1 MEIPGYQPFYL
12 QSLADLR
19 AEVARLGLGIPLDDD
34 LTRLVQPLAIGRR
47 KISNRFCAQPIA
59 GGDAGP
65 DGAPGELT
73 RRRYCRYAEGRFG
86 LIWVERTAAGSAEKP
101 GQLCL
106 HDGTLAAF
114 RSMVEEM
121 RASAADDPTI
131 LIQLASAQPDA
142 SIRAAA
148 LAAEAGF
155 DGVDF
160 QGSRDT
166 LHEALAGVRKHA
178 PELLLT
184 TRLCAY
190 EAVREGFGVSPAD
203 YRKPDMA
210 EPIRFVQRL
219 RENGLALLNVT
230 AASPRLRGSER
241 GAQARRDSENP
252 DEHPLTTLDR
262 QLHLARALREAVP
275 GLPVVGSGFSW
286 LRQFVPEVAA
296 GALRDGMMDFAGLGR
311 GALAHPSAPAEI
323 FARGRMEAGSACM
336 VCFACS
342 QLRDEGETVG
352 CVLRDP
358 AVYGPVYRQMRRFDA
373 DQLLAG
379 AARCHLCEAA
389 PCVTASPTQTDI
401 PTFIQAFRNGDE
413 SRAYEIIRARDPL
426 PELTAR
432 LSPAWM
438 ESEGACIETTLT
450 GTPVP
455 ILDLQYAISWRA
467 RDRGE
472 TGVRVPPEATGK
484 SVAIVG
490 AGPAGIAAAIRL
502 VELGHAVALYEQ
514 TERLGGVPERV
525 LSSHRQWSAREEIAA
540 ILQPALAASRL
551 RVHLGSTLKMN
562 ALAMCHPERSSV
574 GGEGG
579 DGTESKDP
587 GGPITCSAEAD
598 RRDPSTALRP
608 PFRLRS
614 AQDDTRAGGHSLR
627 SFEALGKDLHIDE
640 LSANHDAVLVAT
652 GLWQERS
659 LGQTTGVIGALA
671 FLESANPAV
680 PDRVAVLAGGDGAMD
695 AARAVLSRGAKEIFV
710 IFGGPRSALHWHLP
724 ESWFATPGVQAM
736 MHWQPLGYATDR
748 AGQVCGV
755 RLRHA
760 ELQIESVLP
769 VGLVIEAMELQVADP
784 VRTAL
789 ADAAGRVYTAGALV
803 NGGASV
809 SHCVAEGLAAAAAIH
824 RDIFS

>member
-19 AEVARLGLGIPLDDD
+19 AEIARLGLEIPSDDD
-34 LTRLVQPLAIGRR
+34 ATGLAQPLFVGRW
-47 KISNRFCAQPIA
+47 KIPNRLCAQPIA
-59 GGDAGP
+59 GGDSAP

-73 RRRYCRYAEGRFG
+73 RRRYRRYAEGGFG
-86 LIWVERTAAGSAEKP
+86 LIWVERTAAGAAERP
-101 GQLCL
+101 LQLCL
-106 HDGTLAAF
+106 NESTLAGF
-114 RSMVEEM
+114 RGMVEGM
-121 RASAADDPTI
+121 RASAADNPTI
-131 LIQLASAQPDA
+131 VIQLASGNTDA
-142 SIRAAA
+142 LIRAAL

-160 QGSRDT
+160 QCSRDT
-166 LHEALAGVRKHA
+166 LPEVLADVPKRA
-178 PELLLT
+178 PELLLA

-190 EAVREGFGVSPAD
+190 DAVRNGFGVSPAD
-203 YRKPDMA
+203 YRKPDLA

-230 AASPRLRGSER
+230 AASPRLSGPER
-241 GAQARRDSENP
+241 GVQARRDSESP
-252 DEHPLTTLDR
+252 DEHPLMTLDR

-286 LRQFVPEVAA
+286 LRQFVPEIAA

-311 GALAHPSAPAEI
+311 AALAYPSAPAEI

-342 QLRDEGETVG
+342 QLREEGETVG

-389 PCVTASPTQTDI
+389 PCVSASPTRTDI
-401 PTFIQAFRNGDE
+401 PAFIQAFRNGDE
-413 SRAYEIIRARDPL
+413 SRAYKIIRERDPL

-455 ILDLQYAISWRA
+455 ILDLQYAIAWRA

-472 TGVRVPPEATGK
+472 TGVRVPAEATGR

-502 VELGHAVALYEQ
+502 IELGHTVDLYEQ
-514 TERLGGVPERV
+514 SDRLGGVPARV
-525 LSSHRQWSAREEIAA
+525 LSAHRQLNVREEIDAL
-540 ILQPALAASRL
+540 LQPALAAARL
-551 RVHLGSTLKMN
+551 RLHFGVTLGN
-562 ALAMCHPERSSV
+562 ALHLDTLR
-574 GGEGG
+574 
-579 DGTESKDP
+579 
-587 GGPITCSAEAD
+587 AD
-598 RRDPSTALRP
+598 
-608 PFRLRS
+608 
-614 AQDDTRAGGHSLR
+614 
-627 SFEALGKDLHIDE
+627 
-640 LSANHDAVLVAT
+640 HDAVLVAT
-652 GLWQERS
+652 GLWQELS
-659 LGQTTGVIGALA
+659 LGAAPGVTGALA
-671 FLESANPAV
+671 FLESSDPAV
-680 PDRVAVLAGGDGAMD
+680 PDRVALLAGGDAAMD
-695 AARAVLSRGAKEIFV
+695 AARAAQSRGAKEIFV

-736 MHWQPLGYATDR
+736 MNWQPLGYETGPDGR
-748 AGQVCGV
+748 VRGV
-755 RLRHA
+755 RLRHS
-760 ELQIESVLP
+760 ELHTETVLP
-769 VGLVIEAMELQVADP
+769 VGLVIEAMELQAADS
-784 VRTAL
+784 VRAVL
-789 ADAAGRVYTAGALV
+789 AGEAGRIYTAGALV

-809 SHCVAEGLAAAAAIH
+809 SHCVAEGLAAAAAID
-824 RDIFS
+824 RDISP